1 VADLDGAIDI
11 MRRFQGAEAFQNLQQ
26 VADLQ
31 SQLRESLMR
40 VEFTLRREV
49 EGDGVNQPVLSGSDA
64 VPAGFRTL
72 VEEYYR
78 SLSRGQQPTPAPAQ
92 TPPPPR

>member
-1 VADLDGAIDI
+1 
-11 MRRFQGAEAFQNLQQ
+11 
-26 VADLQ
+26 
-31 SQLRESLMR
+31 
-40 VEFTLRREV
+40 
-49 EGDGVNQPVLSGSDA
+49 VNQPVLSGSDA

-78 SLSRGQQPTPAPAQ
+78 SLSRGQQQTPAPAQ